1 MAVID
6 SVKELLTANWQWSDI
21 GEAAFILGFEIDRN
35 PESNEVKLSQSAY
48 IQGLL
53 EHFGMEAA
61 NAVTTPVENF
71 SLTKAEAFDSDRA
84 TPSEIR
90 AFNDRRSLYQSI
102 VGSIIWFAVSTRPD
116 LGFAAGYLSRL
127 NGNPTDVHLKAA
139 KRVLAYLKGSL
150 ALGLVFGMQHKD
162 DNRLVGERYSL
173 RRRSGF
179 AAKHDGLCFQIQRIG
194 PLLGFCQTSYSCHV
208 DLRGRIYCACGG
220 F

>member
-1 MAVID
+1 MLLSTYLQSIGFKRLDADWGMYYHAKDRCYLLLYVDDVLIAASSMAVID
-6 SVKELLTANWQWSDI
+6 SVKELLTAKWQWSDI

-90 AFNDRRSLYQSI
+90 AFNDHRSLYQSI
-102 VGSIIWFAVSTRPD
+102 VGSIMWCAVSNRPD
-116 LGFAAGYLSRL
+116 FGFAAGYLS
-127 NGNPTDVHLKAA
+127 
-139 KRVLAYLKGSL
+139 
-150 ALGLVFGMQHKD
+150 
-162 DNRLVGERYSL
+162 
-173 RRRSGF
+173 
-179 AAKHDGLCFQIQRIG
+179 
-194 PLLGFCQTSYSCHV
+194 
-208 DLRGRIYCACGG
+208 
-220 F
+220 